1 MRRQEQGFTLIEL
14 VIVIVILGILAAV
27 AIPQYLDLSTD
38 AKNAAA
44 AGGKSSVGSALAIA
58 TAELRAAPT
67 ATQVASKLPGS
78 VCTIGAIQIP
88 ATGADRVSVGL
99 IAAAGGTAALCA
111 TTVVA
116 VGTAVFSST

>member
-44 AGGKSSVGSALAIA
+44 SGGKSSVGSALAIA
-58 TAELRAAPT
+58 TADKKAGPT
-67 ATQVASKLPGS
+67 ATEVASKLPGS
-78 VCTIGAIQIP
+78 TCTAGAIQIP
-88 ATGADRVSVGL
+88 ATGSDRVSVTLESDGSG
-99 IAAAGGTAALCA
+99 AA
-111 TTVVA
+111 TTCASVVVA
-116 VGTAVFSST
+116 VNTAVFSST